1 MEQLKVA
8 MVAPP
13 WFELPPTAYGGIESM
28 CADLTD
34 QLTRRAVRVTLI
46 GVGRNRTRAP
56 FVAVS
61 PVAQPERMG
70 QALPEVTH
78 AAALPDLLD
87 RLDVDVVHDHS
98 LAGPLLAR
106 GRDVPTVVTAH
117 GPVTGEMGRYYRS
130 LGDSVHL
137 VALSE
142 AQRVAA
148 PSLHWAGTVHNG
160 VRVGDFPYCSRKKDF
175 VLFLGRATPEKG
187 IPAAITAARAAG
199 VRLLIAAKCREPAE
213 LQYFRDVVEPVLGNG
228 VEWLGEVNRTRKL
241 SLLAAARCLLFPIRW
256 AEPFG
261 IVMAEALACG
271 TPVVALR
278 RGSVP
283 EVIVHGETGF
293 VCDTPAELV
302 SGLRRVDSLS
312 PLRCRSDARDRF
324 DVDLMTS
331 RYESLYRSIAGRAG
345 EDVRQRSKPT
355 VPTTNGNGHMLAVPK
370 ADWRGPTSV
379 SPQFGG

>member
-34 QLTRRAVRVTLI
+34 QLTRRGVRVTLI
-46 GVGRNRTRAP
+46 GVGHSRTRAQ

-61 PVAQPERMG
+61 PAAQPERMG
-70 QALPEVTH
+70 QALPEVVH
-78 AAALPDLLD
+78 AAALPDVLD

-106 GRDVPTVVTAH
+106 GREVPTVVTAH
-117 GPVTGEMGRYYRS
+117 GPVTGEMGRYYRD

-137 VALSE
+137 VALSD

-148 PSLHWAGTVHNG
+148 PSLHWAGTVHNA
-160 VRVGDFPYCSRKKDF
+160 VRVADFPYCSRKEDF

-187 IPAAITAARAAG
+187 IPAAIMAARAAG
-199 VRLLIAAKCREPAE
+199 LRLLIAAKCREPAE
-213 LQYFRDVVEPVLGNG
+213 LAYFREAVEPMLGNG
-228 VEWLGEVNRTRKL
+228 VEWLGEVDRARKL

-293 VCDTPAELV
+293 VCDTPAELI
-302 SGLRRVDSLS
+302 SGLLRVDSLS
-312 PLRCRSDARDRF
+312 PLRCRSDARNRF
-324 DVDLMTS
+324 DVDLMAS
-331 RYESLYRSIAGRAG
+331 RYESLYRSVAGRAG
-345 EDVRQRSKPT
+345 EGVRQLSKRT
-355 VPTTNGNGHMLAVPK
+355 VPTTNGNGYTLDVPT
-370 ADWRGPTSV
+370 ANWRP
-379 SPQFGG
+379 

>member
-34 QLTRRAVRVTLI
+34 ELTRRGVQVTLI
-46 GVGRNRTRAP
+46 GVGRNRTRAS
-56 FVAVS
+56 FIAVS
-61 PVAQPERMG
+61 PAAQPERMG
-70 QALPEVTH
+70 QAMPEVTH

-117 GPVTGEMGRYYRS
+117 GPVTGEMGRYYRD

-142 AQRVAA
+142 AQRIAA
-148 PSLHWAGTVHNG
+148 PSLHWAGMVHNG
-160 VRVGDFPYCSRKKDF
+160 VRVEDFPFCARKEDF
-175 VLFLGRATPEKG
+175 VLFPGRATPEKG
-187 IPAAITAARAAG
+187 IPAAITAAREAG

-213 LQYFRDVVEPVLGNG
+213 LEYFRDVVEPMLSDG
-228 VEWLGEVNRTRKL
+228 VEWLGEVNRARKL
-241 SLLAAARCLLFPIRW
+241 SLLSAARCLLFPIRW

-293 VCDTPAELV
+293 VCDSPAELI
-302 SGLRRVDSLS
+302 SGLRDVESLS
-312 PLRCRSDARDRF
+312 PQRCRSDARDRF
-324 DVDLMTS
+324 DVDLMAS

-345 EDVRQRSKPT
+345 MGVRQLSKQAVT
-355 VPTTNGNGHMLAVPK
+355 TTNGNGYTLAVPT
-370 ADWRGPTSV
+370 AN
-379 SPQFGG
+379 